1 MSNYKIT
8 YAERG
13 PDIQLPGME
22 IVTDEQYDDRIEIYK
37 LNDLGERVE
46 GGTFKL
52 DDFMAVVEKFYN
64 DNY

>member
-22 IVTDEQYDDRIEIYK
+22 IVTDERYDNRIELYM
-37 LNDLGERVE
+37 LSENGERIE

-52 DDFMAVVEKFYN
+52 DDFMIVVRKFYN